1 MEGHLMRRVSAET
14 VRRLA
19 EFDAHGLPVVSVYS
33 RVEVD
38 PGDRALGTHADSLL
52 HEVRRQV
59 AGNGPLSHAARSSL
73 KDDERRIY
81 DALTQQEWP
90 AGTAAIVSCSG
101 AGLYEE
107 VALSRTI
114 RNRAVV
120 DGTPWIRP
128 MIAVLDEEH
137 SACVVVVDRGAARVW
152 TLADGELRW
161 SGGQRDETPRKPDYA
176 GWAGL
181 EGHRVQR
188 RTDELARRHYRRV
201 ARHVG
206 IVCLANGCELL
217 VTGGHREELPCFIDE
232 LPNDLQARVAGMIS
246 IDARTATTE
255 DIRRAAEEVVDR
267 HEREQ
272 ERKTIEHVL
281 GVAAAHGPAVAGL
294 EDCLWAGTMRAIGTL
309 LVQQDVEAPGVVCDH
324 GDGWMALAG
333 ATCPLCG
340 NPTRQVPDVVDDL
353 VEAVIEESGSI
364 EHVVAEDTPL
374 REHRTAAGLRFGLPP
389 RPPAHAG
396 WSSGQQAQ

>member
-1 MEGHLMRRVSAET
+1 MRRVSAET

-19 EFDAHGLPVVSVYS
+19 AFDAHGLPVVSVYS

-52 HEVRRQV
+52 HDVRRQV
-59 AGNGPLSHAARSSL
+59 ARDGSLSHAARSSL
-73 KDDERRIY
+73 RADERRIHE
-81 DALTQQEWP
+81 ALTQQEWP

-128 MIAVLDEEH
+128 MVAVLDEEH

-161 SGGQRDETPRKPDYA
+161 SGGQRDETPRKPDFA

-181 EGHRVQR
+181 DEHRVQR
-188 RTDELARRHYRRV
+188 RSGELARRHYRKV
-201 ARHVG
+201 ARQVG
-206 IVCLANGCELL
+206 IVCLAHGCELL
-217 VTGGHREELPCFIDE
+217 VIGGHREERPGFVEE
-232 LPNDLQARVAGMIS
+232 LPNDLRARVAGTIS
-246 IDARTATTE
+246 LDPRTATTE
-255 DIRRAAEEVVDR
+255 DLRRAAEEVV
-267 HEREQ
+267 ERYERRQ
-272 ERKTIEHVL
+272 ERHSVEHVL
-281 GVAAAHGPAVAGL
+281 GVAAAHGPAVVGL
-294 EDCLWAGTMRAIGTL
+294 EDCLWAGTVQAVGTL
-309 LVQQDVEAPGVVCDH
+309 LVQEDLEVPGVVCDQ
-324 GDGWMALAG
+324 GDGWLALEG

-340 NPTRQVPDVVDDL
+340 SPTRPVPDVVDDL
-353 VEAVIEESGSI
+353 VEAVIEEGGTI
-364 EHVVAEDTPL
+364 EHVVAQDTPL
-374 REHRTAAGLRFGLPP
+374 REHRAAAGLRFGLPP
-389 RPPAHAG
+389 RPEPA
-396 WSSGQQAQ
+396 

>member
-1 MEGHLMRRVSAET
+1 MRRVSAET

-19 EFDAHGLPVVSVYS
+19 EFDTHGLPVVSVYS

-38 PGDRALGTHADSLL
+38 PGDRALATHADSLL

-59 AGNGPLSHAARSSL
+59 AGNGTLSHAARASL

-90 AGTAAIVSCSG
+90 VGTAAIVSCSG

-128 MIAVLDEEH
+128 MVAVLDEEH
-137 SACVVVVDRGAARVW
+137 SACVAVVDRGAARVW
-152 TLADGELRW
+152 TLADGDLRW
-161 SGGQRDETPRKPDYA
+161 SGGQRDETPRKPDFA

-181 EGHRVQR
+181 QEHRVQR
-188 RTDELARRHYRRV
+188 RTGELARRHYRRV
-201 ARHVG
+201 ARQVG

-217 VTGGHREELPCFIDE
+217 IIGGHREELPGFVDE
-232 LPNDLQARVAGMIS
+232 LPNDLQRRIAGTIS
-246 IDARTATTE
+246 IDPGTATTE
-255 DIRRAAEEVVDR
+255 DIRQAAEGVV
-267 HEREQ
+267 ERFERVQ
-272 ERKTIEHVL
+272 ERRAVEHVL
-281 GVAAAHGPAVAGL
+281 EVAAARGPAVVGL
-294 EDCLWAGTMRAIGTL
+294 EEALWAGTLRAIGTL
-309 LVQQDVEAPGVVCDH
+309 LVQEDLEAPGVVCDQ
-324 GDGWMALAG
+324 GDGWMAVEG

-340 NPTRQVPDVVDDL
+340 NPTRRVPDVVDDL
-353 VEAVIEESGSI
+353 VEAVIEEGGAI
-364 EHVVAEDTPL
+364 EHVVADDTPL
-374 REHRTAAGLRFGLPP
+374 REHRAAAGLRFGLPP
-389 RPPAHAG
+389 RPATAG
-396 WSSGQQAQ
+396 PTGRPGP